1 MNAYVHL
8 TMLCLLACIGSAV
21 ATASHAEAP
30 DAKDVPIALDTHQLE
45 WESSSAPGFPEG
57 AMRKIMHRNPESGAA
72 ALLRS
77 HPKGYVEPRH
87 YHSTAAHSV
96 YLLKGR
102 VRIGDLVAGPG
113 YFFHAPAGSPHG
125 PIEALDDIEFLLWT
139 DGPLDLHI
147 VDARAA
153 GVPAE
158 SSDGE

>member
-1 MNAYVHL
+1 M
-8 TMLCLLACIGSAV
+8 
-21 ATASHAEAP
+21 
-30 DAKDVPIALDTHQLE
+30 
-45 WESSSAPGFPEG
+45 
-57 AMRKIMHRNPESGAA
+57 
-72 ALLRS
+72 
-77 HPKGYVEPRH
+77 
-87 YHSTAAHSV
+87 
-96 YLLKGR
+96 
-102 VRIGDLVAGPG
+102 RIGDLVAGPG